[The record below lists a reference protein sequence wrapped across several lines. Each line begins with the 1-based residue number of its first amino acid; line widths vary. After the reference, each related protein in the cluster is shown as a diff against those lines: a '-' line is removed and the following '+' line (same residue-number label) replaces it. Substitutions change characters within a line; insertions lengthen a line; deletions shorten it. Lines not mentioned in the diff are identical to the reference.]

1 MDKPNNNTEETNE
14 LVKNIIDSLIEHR
27 NAAVAYHWGEPSM
40 LLCDVINT
48 INNVAGTDYKRYS
61 SYGCHLKSKDCK
73 PSNTNFYCFTCNKFF
88 ANTSNRKGCTG
99 RKVAEENIDKKIY
112 CSEYE
117 GYFEG
122 EINKEDK

>member
-1 MDKPNNNTEETNE
+1 MEQHNKEQEE
-14 LVKNIIDSLIEHR
+14 LVKKIIDKLLEDTDKLTS
-27 NAAVAYHWGEPSM
+27 ATHWGEPSM

-61 SYGCHLKSKDCK
+61 AYGSHLKSKDCK

-88 ANTSNRKGCTG
+88 ANTSDRKGCTG
-99 RKVAEENIDKKIY
+99 RKVTEENIDKAISCADY
-112 CSEYE
+112 S

-122 EINKEDK
+122 EINKKES

>member
-1 MDKPNNNTEETNE
+1 MEQPNKEQDE
-14 LVKNIIDSLIEHR
+14 LVKKIIDTLIEDIDKLTS
-27 NAAVAYHWGEPSM
+27 VTHWGEPSM

-99 RKVAEENIDKKIY
+99 RKVTEGNIDKKIY
-112 CSEYE
+112 CSEYK